1 MVAEHT
7 LPRISKMARKKG
19 HIGRLN
25 KQKKPGT
32 KHAEQRAAKAFTS
45 PPGRPSTQEGMQG
58 AEVVLSTPVGLPR
71 GSERRYAAMHT
82 VYMPYMTCH
91 NIGSRTA
98 FYKRI
103 AAIVFSR
110 YMYTSCRVAS
120 LKTNN

>member
-1 MVAEHT
+1 MINSKLYALLSQRPLDPAKLT
-7 LPRISKMARKKG
+7 QIRGSLQRRIM
-19 HIGRLN
+19 
-25 KQKKPGT
+25 
-32 KHAEQRAAKAFTS
+32 
-45 PPGRPSTQEGMQG
+45 G
-58 AEVVLSTPVGLPR
+58 AEGGKMDVDVGVRCFAGVTGRHRRMHLP
-71 GSERRYAAMHT
+71 GVKAD
-82 VYMPYMTCH
+82 TCH